1 MADSKTIVMHTG
13 MEGSKQRQLR
23 TITIITESQGCKE
36 FQRQKG
42 RIRGV

>member
-13 MEGSKQRQLR
+13 MEGSKLR